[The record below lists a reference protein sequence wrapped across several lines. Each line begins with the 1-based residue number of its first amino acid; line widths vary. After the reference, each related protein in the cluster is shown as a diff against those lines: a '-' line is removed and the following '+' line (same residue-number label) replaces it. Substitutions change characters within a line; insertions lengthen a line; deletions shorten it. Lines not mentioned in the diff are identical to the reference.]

1 MTKSTEIE
9 QYKVHRDESWLS
21 FNYRVLQEA
30 KDPGVPLFERI
41 KFLAI
46 YSSNL
51 DEFFRVRIASLK
63 NLIRAGKKTQK
74 ILDFDP
80 KALLESLLKIV
91 NDQQEEFSL
100 IFEHDIK
107 PALRQNGIII
117 KKRQRMN
124 REQNEFVQNYFND
137 HMLPFVQPV
146 LLNKNKI
153 RPFLNNAQL
162 YLTVLLEDKENPQ
175 KEHKIAIVKIPSD
188 HLPRFIEL
196 PSSSADKKQILILDD
211 IVRHS
216 LDWMFPGYNI
226 IESYSIKMT
235 RDAELYI
242 DDEYSGDLVE
252 KIKTSI
258 SKRKVGTTSR
268 FIVDREMPDYMLNRL
283 MKIFE
288 IKRSDIIRE
297 GRYHN
302 NFDFFNFPDFGMS
315 HLKDLELPPIEYTA
329 LQDQPSLF
337 DKIKAED
344 HLLHFPYHS
353 YESIIQFFEK
363 ASVDPNV
370 THIKIAQYRVAK
382 KSRIMN
388 ALKKAVRRGKQVFV
402 FIEAKARFDE
412 EANLNWGIE
421 LEKAG
426 VKVAYSFPGVKVHS
440 KIALVRKLVPTGEEI
455 YAYMSTGNFHEDT
468 AKLYTDYGLLTY
480 DQRITS
486 EVARVFNFLETSKVP
501 TKKFKH
507 LLVGLFNLRSGL
519 RELLMQEIEN
529 AKAGLPASITLKMNS
544 LQDEEMINILYSASQ
559 AGVEVNLI
567 IRGICCIVPGIE
579 GLSERINVIS
589 VVDRFLEHSRIF
601 VFHNNGD
608 PKVFLSSADWMVR
621 NLYHR
626 IETTFPVYEEQ
637 NKKVI
642 IDFLGIQLKDNVKAR
657 IIDKDQLNN
666 YQTGNSNLAIRSQY
680 ETYYYTKRQK
690 N

>member
-1 MTKSTEIE
+1 
-9 QYKVHRDESWLS
+9 
-21 FNYRVLQEA
+21 
-30 KDPGVPLFERI
+30 
-41 KFLAI
+41 
-46 YSSNL
+46 
-51 DEFFRVRIASLK
+51 
-63 NLIRAGKKTQK
+63 
-74 ILDFDP
+74 
-80 KALLESLLKIV
+80 
-91 NDQQEEFSL
+91 
-100 IFEHDIK
+100 
-107 PALRQNGIII
+107 
-117 KKRQRMN
+117 MN
-124 REQNEFVQNYFND
+124 KEQNDFVQNYFND

-196 PSSSADKKQILILDD
+196 PSASADKKQILILDD

-226 IESYSIKMT
+226 IESYSIKLT

-268 FIVDREMPDYMLNRL
+268 FIVDREMPEYMLNQL

-315 HLKDLELPPIEYTA
+315 HLKDLDLPPIEYTA
-329 LQDQPSLF
+329 LQDQPSLL
-337 DKIKAED
+337 DKIKEKD

-382 KSRIMN
+382 KSRIMS

-501 TKKFKH
+501 TKKFEH

-579 GLSERINVIS
+579 GLSERINIIS

-608 PKVFLSSADWMVR
+608 PKIFLSSADWMVR

-642 IDFLGIQLKDNVKAR
+642 LDFLGIQLKDNVKAR

>member
-1 MTKSTEIE
+1 MIVKKELEEFKI
-9 QYKVHRDESWLS
+9 HRDESWLS

-30 KDPGVPLFERI
+30 KDPTVPLFERI

-63 NLIRAGKKTQK
+63 NLIRAGKKTKK

-80 KALLESLLKIV
+80 KELLESLLTIV
-91 NDQQEEFSL
+91 NDQQLEFSR
-100 IFEHDIK
+100 IYEDDIV
-107 PALRQNGIII
+107 PSLRKNGILI
-117 KKRQRMN
+117 KKRQRLN
-124 REQNEFVQNYFND
+124 KEQNDFVMTFFNEN
-137 HMLPFVQPV
+137 MLPFVQPV

-153 RPFLNNAQL
+153 RPFLNDAQL
-162 YLTVLLEDKENPQ
+162 YLSVLLEDKDNPQ

-188 HLPRFIEL
+188 HLSRFVVL
-196 PSSSADKKQILILDD
+196 PSPNEKNQLIILDD

-216 LDWMFPGYNI
+216 LFWMFPGYNI
-226 IESYSIKMT
+226 IDSYSIKMT

-258 SKRKVGTTSR
+258 TKRKVGTTSR
-268 FIVDREMPDYMLNRL
+268 FIVDREMPDNMLNRL
-283 MKIFE
+283 MKIFD
-288 IKRSDIIRE
+288 IKKSDIIKE

-302 NFDFFNFPDFGMS
+302 NFDFFKFPTFGLS
-315 HLKDLELPPIEYTA
+315 HLKDIELPPISYKSLEDQSSIFTA
-329 LQDQPSLF
+329 IE
-337 DKIKAED
+337 KKD

-353 YESIIQFFEK
+353 YESVIQFFEQ
-363 ASVDPNV
+363 AAVDPNV
-370 THIKIAQYRVAK
+370 THIKVAQYRVAK
-382 KSRIMN
+382 ESRIMK

-440 KIALVRKLVPTGEEI
+440 KIALVRKLDLSGEKI
-455 YAYMSTGNFHEDT
+455 FTYMSTGNFHEVT
-468 AKLYTDYGLLTY
+468 AKLYTDFGLFTFDKRLS
-480 DQRITS
+480 S

-501 TKKFKH
+501 LQKFDH

-519 RELLMQEIEN
+519 REHVLQEIQN
-529 AKAGLPASITLKMNS
+529 AKEGHQASITLKMNS
-544 LQDEEMINILYSASQ
+544 LQDKEMIALLYEASQ
-559 AGVEVNLI
+559 AGVEIDLI
-567 IRGICCIVPGIE
+567 IRGICCLIPGIK
-579 GLSERINVIS
+579 GMSENIRVIS
-589 VVDRFLEHSRIF
+589 VIDRFLEHSRIF
-601 VFHNNGD
+601 IFHNKGEE
-608 PKVFLSSADWMVR
+608 KMFLSSADWMVR

-626 IETTFPVYEEQ
+626 IETTFPIYDDEAR
-637 NKKVI
+637 KTI
-642 IDFLGIQLKDNVKAR
+642 RDFISIQQKDNVKAR
-657 IIDKDQLNN
+657 IIDKDQKNE
-666 YQTGNSNLAIRSQY
+666 YQRESSNLAIRSQL

>member
-1 MTKSTEIE
+1 MSKELET
-9 QYKVHRDESWLS
+9 YKIHRDVSWLS

-30 KDPGVPLFERI
+30 KDPGVPLFERV

-74 ILDFDP
+74 ILYFDP
-80 KALLESLLKIV
+80 KELLENLLDIV
-91 NDQQEEFSL
+91 NKQQEEFSL
-100 IFEHDIK
+100 IYENEIV
-107 PALRQNGIII
+107 PALRENGIII
-117 KKRQRMN
+117 KKRQRLS
-124 REQNEFVQNYFND
+124 REQNEFVMNYFTD

-162 YLTVLLEDKENPQ
+162 YLSVLLEDKENPN

-188 HLPRFIEL
+188 HLPRFTIL
-196 PSSSADKKQILILDD
+196 PSTGDKKHVLILDD

-216 LDWMFPGYNI
+216 LFWMFPGYNI
-226 IESYSIKMT
+226 IDSYSIKMT

-258 SKRKVGTTSR
+258 TKRKVGTTSR
-268 FIVDREMPDYMLNRL
+268 FIVDREMPENMLQRL
-283 MKIFE
+283 MKIFD
-288 IKRSDIIRE
+288 IKKSDIIKE

-302 NFDFFNFPDFGMS
+302 NFDFFKFPSFGMD
-315 HLKDLELPPIEYTA
+315 HLKDTALPPINYPSLE
-329 LQDQPSLF
+329 DQPSIF
-337 DKIKAED
+337 DQIRKND

-353 YESIIQFFEK
+353 YESVIQFFES
-363 ASVDPNV
+363 AAVDPNV

-388 ALKKAVRRGKQVFV
+388 ALKKAVRKGKQVFV

-412 EANLNWGIE
+412 EANLNWGME

-426 VKVAYSFPGVKVHS
+426 VKVAYSFPGVKVHA
-440 KIALVRKLVPTGEEI
+440 KIALIRKLDMNGEQI
-455 YAYMSTGNFHEDT
+455 YSYLSTGNFHEDT
-468 AKLYTDYGLLTY
+468 AKLYTDFGMFTF
-480 DQRITS
+480 DERITS
-486 EVARVFNFLETSKVP
+486 EVARIFNFLETSKVP
-501 TKKFKH
+501 LQKFDNI
-507 LLVGLFNLRSGL
+507 LVGLFNLRSGL
-519 RELLMQEIEN
+519 RELVLQEIEN
-529 AKAGLPASITLKMNS
+529 AKQGLPASITLKMNS
-544 LQDEEMINILYSASQ
+544 LQDKEMINLLYEASQ
-559 AGVEVNLI
+559 AGVKIDLI
-567 IRGICCIVPGIE
+567 IRGICCLIPGVE
-579 GLSERINVIS
+579 GISKNINVIS
-589 VVDRFLEHSRIF
+589 VIDRFLEHSRIF

-608 PKVFLSSADWMVR
+608 TKVYLSSADWMVR

-626 IETTFPVYEEQ
+626 IETCFPVYDK
-637 NKKVI
+637 NGIKAI
-642 IDFLGIQLKDNVKAR
+642 IDFLAIQLKDNVKAR
-657 IIDKDQLNN
+657 IIDSDQNN
-666 YQTGNSNLAIRSQY
+666 IYQSESSNLAIRSQL

-690 N
+690 K

>member
-1 MTKSTEIE
+1 MSKELET
-9 QYKVHRDESWLS
+9 YKIHRDESWLS

-80 KALLESLLKIV
+80 KELLESLLSIV
-91 NDQQEEFSL
+91 NKQQEEFSL
-100 IFEHDIK
+100 IYDNEIV
-107 PALRQNGIII
+107 PALRDNGITI
-117 KKRQRMN
+117 KKRQRLS
-124 REQNEFVQNYFND
+124 REQNEFVMNYFND

-153 RPFLNNAQL
+153 RPFLNNGQL
-162 YLTVLLEDKENPQ
+162 YLSVLLEDKENPN

-188 HLPRFIEL
+188 HLQRFTIL
-196 PSSSADKKQILILDD
+196 PSTGDKKHVLILDD

-216 LDWMFPGYNI
+216 LFWMFPGYNI
-226 IESYSIKMT
+226 IDSYSIKMT

-258 SKRKVGTTSR
+258 TKRKVGTTSR
-268 FIVDREMPDYMLNRL
+268 FIVDREMPESMLQRL
-283 MKIFE
+283 INIFD
-288 IKRSDIIRE
+288 IKKSDIIKE

-302 NFDFFNFPDFGMS
+302 NFDFFKFPSFGMD
-315 HLKDLELPPIEYTA
+315 HLKDTVLTPISYSSLE
-329 LQDQPSLF
+329 DQPSIF
-337 DKIKAED
+337 DQIRKND

-353 YESIIQFFEK
+353 YESVIQFFER
-363 ASVDPNV
+363 AAVDPNV

-388 ALKKAVRRGKQVFV
+388 ALKKAVRKGKQVFV

-412 EANLNWGIE
+412 EANLNWGME

-426 VKVAYSFPGVKVHS
+426 VKVAYSFPGVKVHA
-440 KIALVRKLVPTGEEI
+440 KIALIRKLDMNGEQI
-455 YAYMSTGNFHEDT
+455 YSYLSTGNFHEDT
-468 AKLYTDYGLLTY
+468 AKLYTDFGMFTY
-480 DQRITS
+480 DERITS
-486 EVARVFNFLETSKVP
+486 EVARIFNFLETSKVP
-501 TKKFKH
+501 LQKFDNI
-507 LLVGLFNLRSGL
+507 LVGLFNLRSGL
-519 RELLMQEIEN
+519 RELVLQEIEN
-529 AKAGLPASITLKMNS
+529 VKQGLPASITLKMNS
-544 LQDEEMINILYSASQ
+544 LQDKEMINLLYEASQ
-559 AGVEVNLI
+559 AGVKIDLI
-567 IRGICCIVPGIE
+567 IRGICCLIPGIK
-579 GLSERINVIS
+579 GISENINVIS

-608 PKVFLSSADWMVR
+608 TKVYLSSADWMVR

-626 IETTFPVYEEQ
+626 IETCFPVYDK
-637 NKKVI
+637 NGVNTI
-642 IDFLGIQLKDNVKAR
+642 LDFLAIQLKDNVKAR
-657 IIDKDQLNN
+657 IIDIDQNNN
-666 YQTGNSNLAIRSQY
+666 YQSESSNLAIRSQL

-690 N
+690 K

>member
-1 MTKSTEIE
+1 MSKELET
-9 QYKVHRDESWLS
+9 YKIHRDESWLS

-80 KALLESLLKIV
+80 KELLESLLDIV
-91 NDQQEEFSL
+91 NKQQEEFSL
-100 IFEHDIK
+100 IYDNEIV
-107 PALRQNGIII
+107 PALRDNGITI
-117 KKRQRMN
+117 KKRQRLS
-124 REQNEFVQNYFND
+124 REQNEFVMNYFTD

-162 YLTVLLEDKENPQ
+162 YLSVLLEDKEHPN

-188 HLPRFIEL
+188 HLPRFTIL
-196 PSSSADKKQILILDD
+196 PSTGDKKHVLILDD

-216 LDWMFPGYNI
+216 LFWMFPGYNI
-226 IESYSIKMT
+226 IDSYSIKMT

-258 SKRKVGTTSR
+258 TKRKVGTTSR
-268 FIVDREMPDYMLNRL
+268 FIVDREMPESMLQRL
-283 MKIFE
+283 MKIFD
-288 IKRSDIIRE
+288 IKKSDIIKE

-302 NFDFFNFPDFGMS
+302 NFDFFKFPSFGMD
-315 HLKDLELPPIEYTA
+315 HLKDKALPPINYPSLE
-329 LQDQPSLF
+329 DQPSIF
-337 DKIKAED
+337 DQIRKND

-353 YESIIQFFEK
+353 YESVIQFFER
-363 ASVDPNV
+363 AAVDPNV

-388 ALKKAVRRGKQVFV
+388 ALKKAVRKGKQVFV

-412 EANLNWGIE
+412 EANLNWGME

-426 VKVAYSFPGVKVHS
+426 VKVAYSFPGVKVHA
-440 KIALVRKLVPTGEEI
+440 KIALIRKLDMNGEQI
-455 YAYMSTGNFHEDT
+455 YSYLSTGNFHEDT
-468 AKLYTDYGLLTY
+468 AKLYTDYGMFTY
-480 DQRITS
+480 DERITS
-486 EVARVFNFLETSKVP
+486 EVARIFNFLETSKVP
-501 TKKFKH
+501 LQKFDNI
-507 LLVGLFNLRSGL
+507 LVGLFNLRSGL
-519 RELLMQEIEN
+519 RELVLQEIEN
-529 AKAGLPASITLKMNS
+529 AKQGLPASITLKMNS
-544 LQDEEMINILYSASQ
+544 LQDKEMINLLYEASQ
-559 AGVEVNLI
+559 AGVKIDLI
-567 IRGICCIVPGIE
+567 IRGICCLIPGVE
-579 GLSERINVIS
+579 GISENINVIS

-608 PKVFLSSADWMVR
+608 TKVYLSSADWMVR

-626 IETTFPVYEEQ
+626 IETCFPVYDK
-637 NKKVI
+637 NGIKTI
-642 IDFLGIQLKDNVKAR
+642 LDFLAIQLKDNVKAR
-657 IIDKDQLNN
+657 IIDINQNNN
-666 YQTGNSNLAIRSQY
+666 YQSESSNLAIRSQL

-690 N
+690 K

>member
-1 MTKSTEIE
+1 MSKELET
-9 QYKVHRDESWLS
+9 YKIHRDESWLS

-80 KALLESLLKIV
+80 KELLESLLDIV
-91 NDQQEEFSL
+91 NKQQEEFSL
-100 IFEHDIK
+100 IYDNEIV
-107 PALRQNGIII
+107 PALRDNGITI
-117 KKRQRMN
+117 KKRQRLS
-124 REQNEFVQNYFND
+124 REQNEFVMNYFTD

-162 YLTVLLEDKENPQ
+162 YLSVLLEDKENPN

-188 HLPRFIEL
+188 HLPRFTIL
-196 PSSSADKKQILILDD
+196 PSTGDKKHVLILDD

-216 LDWMFPGYNI
+216 LFWMFPGYNI
-226 IESYSIKMT
+226 IDSYSIKMT

-258 SKRKVGTTSR
+258 TKRKVGTTSR
-268 FIVDREMPDYMLNRL
+268 FIVDREMPESMLQRL
-283 MKIFE
+283 MKIFD
-288 IKRSDIIRE
+288 IKKSDIIKE

-302 NFDFFNFPDFGMS
+302 NFDFFKFPSFGMD
-315 HLKDLELPPIEYTA
+315 HLKDTALPPINYPSLE
-329 LQDQPSLF
+329 DQPSIF
-337 DKIKAED
+337 DQIRKND

-353 YESIIQFFEK
+353 YESVIQFFER
-363 ASVDPNV
+363 AAVDPNV

-388 ALKKAVRRGKQVFV
+388 ALKKAVRKGKQVFV

-412 EANLNWGIE
+412 EANLNWGME

-426 VKVAYSFPGVKVHS
+426 VKVAYSFPGVKVHA
-440 KIALVRKLVPTGEEI
+440 KIALIRKLDMNGEQI
-455 YAYMSTGNFHEDT
+455 YSYLSTGNFHEDT
-468 AKLYTDYGLLTY
+468 AKLYTDYGMFTY
-480 DQRITS
+480 DERITS
-486 EVARVFNFLETSKVP
+486 EVARIFNFLETSKVP
-501 TKKFKH
+501 LQKFDNI
-507 LLVGLFNLRSGL
+507 LVGLFNLRSGL
-519 RELLMQEIEN
+519 RELVLQEIEN
-529 AKAGLPASITLKMNS
+529 AKQGLPASITLKMNS
-544 LQDEEMINILYSASQ
+544 LQDKEMINLLYEASQ
-559 AGVEVNLI
+559 AGVKIDLI
-567 IRGICCIVPGIE
+567 IRGICCLIPGVE
-579 GLSERINVIS
+579 GISENINVIS

-608 PKVFLSSADWMVR
+608 TKVYLSSADWMVR

-626 IETTFPVYEEQ
+626 IETCFPVYDK
-637 NKKVI
+637 NGIKTI
-642 IDFLGIQLKDNVKAR
+642 LDFLAIQLKDNVKAR
-657 IIDKDQLNN
+657 IIDIAQNNN
-666 YQTGNSNLAIRSQY
+666 YQSESSNLAIRSQL

-690 N
+690 K